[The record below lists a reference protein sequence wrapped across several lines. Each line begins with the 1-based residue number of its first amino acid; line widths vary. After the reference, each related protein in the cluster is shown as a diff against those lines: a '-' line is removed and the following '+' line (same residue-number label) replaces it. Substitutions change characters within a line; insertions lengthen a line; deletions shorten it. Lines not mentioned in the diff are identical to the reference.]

1 MATETKAVLEA
12 RVHAFEEVLDL
23 IQRDES
29 DEDAPVNYLANDI
42 EVLRHKAIAEIAD
55 IDPQDPDEL
64 LVLAEPRSKTLPETV
79 ENGAFETAYD
89 EVYGQFCDIDA
100 AVGDAAHLAGDNPDP
115 NMKLHL
121 ARVRGYLAE
130 AELAWGQYVTA
141 VKDQ

>member
-1 MATETKAVLEA
+1 MVTETKAT
-12 RVHAFEEVLDL
+12 D
-23 IQRDES
+23 RDY
-29 DEDAPVNYLANDI
+29 P
-42 EVLRHKAIAEIAD
+42 
-55 IDPQDPDEL
+55 
-64 LVLAEPRSKTLPETV
+64 LPETV

-89 EVYGQFCDIDA
+89 EVYGQFCDIGA
-100 AVGDAAHLAGDNPDP
+100 AVDNAAHLAGDEPDP

>member
-1 MATETKAVLEA
+1 MANDKAVLET
-12 RVHAFEEVLDL
+12 RLHTLEEVLDL
-23 IQRDES
+23 VHRDEE
-29 DEDAPVNYLANDI
+29 DEDAPINCLANDI
-42 EVLRHKAIAEIAD
+42 EVLRHKTIAEIAD
-55 IDPQDPDEL
+55 IDSQDPNEL

-89 EVYGQFCDIDA
+89 EVYGQFCDIGA
-100 AVGDAAHLAGDNPDP
+100 AVGDAAHLAGDEPNP

-121 ARVRGYLAE
+121 ARVRGCLAE